1 MQIALHEAREAG
13 RRKEVPV
20 GAVLVVDGQ
29 LIAKAGN
36 NKENLN
42 DPTSHAEVV
51 VLREAGLK
59 LGSWRL
65 ADATVYVTVEP
76 CIMCMGALLL
86 ARVRRL
92 VYGCADPKAGACG
105 SLFNLAND
113 PRLNHTIQVTRG
125 VLESHARKLMQEFF
139 KELRN
144 NSTKMTKPRPYP
156 ESNPLHST

>member
-1 MQIALHEAREAG
+1 
-13 RRKEVPV
+13 
-20 GAVLVVDGQ
+20 
-29 LIAKAGN
+29 
-36 NKENLN
+36 
-42 DPTSHAEVV
+42 
-51 VLREAGLK
+51 
-59 LGSWRL
+59 
-65 ADATVYVTVEP
+65 
-76 CIMCMGALLL
+76 MGALLL